1 MSPSSSKLHATEV
14 DRDVGEVLSKKELE
28 AAHCW
33 EADDRVPRRPEMT
46 DFRRRLRYHQSQWR
60 EAQGYPIGSQPIA
73 PQPNGGAMR
82 LVGSRLPLAYARKT
96 GANFLTVGALSAAKA
111 RSAIK
116 EPHQS
121 VDLQRWWSDLLS
133 STTMCFNL
141 FGDLAADLGL
151 ADQAIHIWWPD
162 APGPVRDV
170 RFEHSPGWLDRA
182 YLGNLM
188 SFDAAFRLDLG
199 DTTQGIIGVV
209 VRYHDRTKPNEP
221 KPTRLARYVEVTE
234 RSGVFKPGA
243 IDAVNG
249 TDLLVMWLQH
259 LLVLSML
266 QHPSR
271 TWRWGRFVVVY
282 PAGNTD
288 YADACN
294 RYRALLADTSTFSS
308 TTVEELL
315 DADALPARTA
325 RALRKRYISR

>member
-1 MSPSSSKLHATEV
+1 MSPSSPKLRATEV
-14 DRDVGEVLSKKELE
+14 DRDPREVLSKQELE

-33 EADDRVPRRPEMT
+33 EADDQVPHRREMT
-46 DFRRRLRYHQSQWR
+46 DFRRRLRYHQSRWR
-60 EAQGYPIGSQPIA
+60 EAQGHLIGSQPIA
-73 PQPNGGAMR
+73 PKPKGGAVR
-82 LVGSRLPLAYARKT
+82 PVGSRLPLAYARRT
-96 GANFLTVGALSAAKA
+96 GANFLTAGALNAAKA
-111 RSAIK
+111 RSSIK

-121 VDLQRWWSDLLS
+121 VDLQRWWADLLW

-151 ADQAIHIWWPD
+151 ADRAIHTWWPN
-162 APGPVRDV
+162 APGTVRDV

-182 YLGNLM
+182 YTGNLM
-188 SFDAAFRLDLG
+188 SFDAAFGLDLG
-199 DTTQGIIGVV
+199 DGTQGIIGVV
-209 VRYHDRTKPNEP
+209 IRYHERTKPNEP

-234 RSGVFKPGA
+234 KSGVFEPGA
-243 IDAVNG
+243 INVVNG
-249 TDLLVMWLQH
+249 TDLLVTWLQH

-271 TWRWGRFVVVY
+271 TWRWGRFVLVY

-294 RYRALLADTSTFSS
+294 RYRGLLADKSTFSS
-308 TTVEELL
+308 MTVEELL

-325 RALRKRYISR
+325 RALRKRYIPR